1 MIIKG
6 DVSDRDGYD
15 LEQVKSI
22 AKVEFA
28 TLLHSAGF
36 ELPEKDT

>member
-1 MIIKG
+1 MTKG
-6 DVSDRDGYD
+6 DVSDRTGYD
-15 LEQVKSI
+15 LDQVKSI

-36 ELPEKDT
+36 DLPEKDS